1 MITGSAI
8 RLMTS
13 ATGSIW
19 WWYLGHIVCLS
30 SQAYLKNPV
39 TKLASNWFGDKER
52 GLATAIGIV
61 SGPVGILIS
70 TLLIM
75 TMFDD
80 QDKIPPT
87 FGGNSMEVRQGRF
100 EIFIAVQAIITIGL
114 VTPALFLIREKPPSP
129 PTIVAT
135 KKRPV

>member
-1 MITGSAI
+1 MNFASIWIIENKGLRRCIQIGAVLMITGSAI

-13 ATGSIW
+13 ATGVIW

-61 SGPVGILIS
+61 SGPLGILIS

-80 QDKIPPT
+80 QDKIHPN
-87 FGGNSMEVRQGRF
+87 FGGNS
-100 EIFIAVQAIITIGL
+100 I
-114 VTPALFLIREKPPSP
+114 EKG
-129 PTIVAT
+129 
-135 KKRPV
+135 